1 MKISAHSTAILF
13 GILLGSMT
21 LSDQASAQQP
31 PANQELDAD
40 AFYNRAANLYANAT
54 KMNDLNQRIDLFK
67 RSGEIFEL
75 YLQQFPRGKDVQAAE
90 YFYAMS
96 FYHTGRIDEAKRI
109 FGSIIRNQRSGPY
122 LAAACY
128 SMATDAFEKKDY
140 ATAAVLYAKLSANA
154 AEPKDRFHG
163 FYYEALCHHY
173 RGREKDAIAC
183 YLKGLNDPEAAKNP
197 YQHLC
202 RQAVGIM
209 LLNGDQPKEALTYFL
224 DIIQSP
230 VAEKYRAEATLY
242 AGIASLKLTDQP
254 AAEKYFQNILANNS
268 EDWRAFHADALTSMM
283 QLRFNDKKY
292 AEVIQIFRSNPLNT
306 GDERQARRAN
316 VVARSHML
324 LEQYMEAIPL
334 FLEVQKLAPK
344 SDLAFEASYNRL
356 LCFYKVDGKHIV
368 EQADA
373 FIEMYGKTKKNHPRI
388 HAALM
393 FKAGA
398 LAQAGK
404 DQEAA
409 DTYNLID
416 PTLISEATRANL
428 LFHRAHALSKVA
440 DHQGAIRSL
449 SKFLEDYSSDK
460 RSPEAMI
467 LRGDAYLEAGDRD
480 AAIKD
485 YTTLLQSNPGPKLSA
500 HAWQKTAVAK
510 KRNNDFPGMVKAYQT
525 LLANYP
531 DLPPAT
537 VANAEF
543 FIGYGL
549 QKQKDYK
556 TAISHLIKARELNA
570 KTYGKQVGLSLID
583 CYFSLEQIEPLCTEI
598 DAAIDSGY
606 SEKLSQ
612 ELVAWAAMQSLSSA
626 QAERA
631 ARFFMMISTPDEPR
645 RTPRHIWRNLAKAQ
659 IVIKDHKGALQ
670 SIDNVLAVEDNP
682 VAKTDAF
689 LDQARCHLALKDLS
703 KAQKSIEDCLLLKP
717 QGPLEVEA
725 RIVQS
730 DIFMEQ
736 GKPENA
742 KEALA
747 ANALFVEDS
756 RLKPMLLSRMIKV
769 LQANNEPSLAE
780 KYQKELN
787 EKFPDWKE

>member
-1 MKISAHSTAILF
+1 LTE
-13 GILLGSMT
+13 T
-21 LSDQASAQQP
+21 ASAQEP
-31 PANQELDAD
+31 PANQGLDAD
-40 AFYNRAANLYANAT
+40 AFYNRAANLYANGLKA
-54 KMNDLNQRIDLFK
+54 NALDQRIQFIT
-67 RSGEIFEL
+67 RAGEIFEQ

-90 YFYAMS
+90 YYYAMS
-96 FYHTGRIDEAKRI
+96 FYHSGRIDDAKRI
-109 FGSIIRNQRSGPY
+109 FASIIRNQRNGPY

-173 RGREKDAIAC
+173 RGRDKDALAC
-183 YLKGLNDPEAAKNP
+183 YFKGLNDPDSAKNP
-197 YQHLC
+197 YLHVC
-202 RQAVGIM
+202 RQAVGMM
-209 LLNGDQPKEALTYFL
+209 LLNGGQAKEALTYFL
-224 DIIQSP
+224 EVIASP
-230 VAEKYRAEATLY
+230 AQEKYRAEATLY
-242 AGIASLKLTDQP
+242 AGIASLKLEDQP
-254 AAEKYFQNILANNS
+254 AAEKYFQDILANNA
-268 EDWRAFHADALTSMM
+268 EEWRLLHADALTSMM

-292 AEVIQIFRSNPLNT
+292 AEVIQIYRSNPLNT

-316 VVARSHML
+316 VAARSHML
-324 LEQYMEAIPL
+324 LGQFMDAIPL

-344 SDLAFEASYNRL
+344 SDLAFDASYNRL
-356 LCFYKVDGKHIV
+356 LSFYKVDGQHIV

-449 SKFLEDYSSDK
+449 SKFLEDYTTDR
-460 RSPEAMI
+460 RSPEALI
-467 LRGDAYLEAGDRD
+467 LRADAYLESGDRD

-485 YTTLLQSNPGPKLSA
+485 YATLLQSNPGPQLSA

-525 LLANYP
+525 LLANYK
-531 DLPPAT
+531 DLPDAT
-537 VANAEF
+537 IANAEF

-556 TAISHLIKARELNA
+556 NAIIHLLKARELNA
-570 KTYGKQVGLSLID
+570 KTYGRQAGLSLID
-583 CYFSLEQIEPLCTEI
+583 CYFSLEQIEPLCAEI
-598 DAAIDSGY
+598 DNAIDNGY

-612 ELVAWAAMQSLSSA
+612 ELVAWAAMQSLSSG

-659 IVIKDHKGALQ
+659 ILIKDFKGALQ
-670 SIDNVLAVEDNP
+670 SVGNVLTIEDKP

-689 LDQARCHLALKDLS
+689 LDQARCHLALKDLD
-703 KAQKSIEDCLLLKP
+703 KAQKSIEECLLLKP

-769 LQANNEPSLAE
+769 LQANNEAGLAE

-787 EKFPDWKE
+787 EKFPNWKE

>member
-1 MKISAHSTAILF
+1 MKISLFSTALV
-13 GILLGSMT
+13 L
-21 LSDQASAQQP
+21 ASLCGPYPIMAQQE
-31 PANQELDAD
+31 AAGQVLDAD
-40 AFYNRAANLYANAT
+40 AFYHRAANLYTNAL
-54 KMNDLNQRIDLFK
+54 KNNDLDQRIQLFT
-67 RSGEIFEL
+67 RAGEIFEQ
-75 YLQQFPRGKDVQAAE
+75 YLQKFPRGKDVQAAE
-90 YFYAMS
+90 YYYAMS
-96 FYHTGRIDEAKRI
+96 FYHTGRIDEAKGI
-109 FGSIIRNQRSGPY
+109 FASIIRNQRSGPY

-140 ATAAVLYAKLSANA
+140 GTAAVLYARLAANA
-154 AEPKDRFHG
+154 NEAKDRFHA

-173 RGREKDAIAC
+173 RGREKEALTC
-183 YLKGLNDPEAAKNP
+183 YFKGLNDPESAKNP
-197 YQHLC
+197 YLHLC

-209 LLNGDQPKEALTYFL
+209 LLNDEKGREALTYF
-224 DIIQSP
+224 DEIIKSP
-230 VAEKYRAEATLY
+230 TQEKYRAEATLY
-242 AGIASLKLTDQP
+242 AGIACLKLDDQ
-254 AAEKYFQNILANNS
+254 ATAEKYFQNLLSNNS
-268 EDWRAFHADALTSMM
+268 EEWRAFHADALTSMM
-283 QLRFNDKKY
+283 QLRFNAKKY
-292 AEVIQIFRSNPLNT
+292 AEVIEIYRSNPLNT
-306 GDERQARRAN
+306 GDERHARRAN
-316 VVARSHML
+316 IVARSYML
-324 LEQYMEAIPL
+324 LSQYLEAIPL
-334 FLEVQKLAPK
+334 FLEVQKLSPE
-344 SDLAFEASYNRL
+344 SDLAFDASYNRL

-373 FIEMYGKTKKNHPRI
+373 FIEMYGKMKKNHPRI

-398 LAQAGK
+398 LAEEGK
-404 DQEAA
+404 DQDAA
-409 DTYNLID
+409 DTYNQID
-416 PTLISEATRANL
+416 PTLIAEGNRANL

-440 DHQGAIRSL
+440 DHQGVIRSL
-449 SKFLEDYSSDK
+449 SKFLEDFTTDL
-460 RSPEAMI
+460 RSPEALI
-467 LRGDAYLEAGDRD
+467 LRGDAFLEAGDRD

-485 YTTLLQSNPGPKLSA
+485 YATLLQSNPGPKLSA

-525 LLANYP
+525 LLADYK
-531 DLPPAT
+531 DLPVTT

-556 TAISHLIKARELNA
+556 NAIPHLLKARELNA
-570 KTYGKQVGLSLID
+570 KTYGRQSGLSLID

-598 DAAIDSGY
+598 DSAIDSGY

-612 ELVAWAAMQSLSSA
+612 ELVAWAAMQSLSNG

-659 IVIKDHKGALQ
+659 IIIKDFTGGLR
-670 SIDNVLAVEDNP
+670 SVENVLAVEDNP
-682 VAKTDAF
+682 IAKTDTF

-725 RIVQS
+725 RIVQA
-730 DIFMEQ
+730 DIFMAQ

-756 RLKPMLLSRMIKV
+756 RLKPMLLSRMIKI
-769 LQANNEPSLAE
+769 LQANNENEKAE
-780 KYQKELN
+780 KYQSELN
-787 EKFPDWKE
+787 EKFPNWKE